1 VHDQRPHARR
11 CARLTTRGRDVEA
24 TVARELRAKYGN
36 AVLAEEATVT
46 PDTGNP
52 FKVSNL
58 EWSLPGLHVRY
69 DVVLHDDT
77 RVINYM
83 QGVVRIETEAAYERR
98 RTQEQQD
105 ADKRKL

>member
-1 VHDQRPHARR
+1 MGRPPSIRSWWSSR
-11 CARLTTRGRDVEA
+11 WP
-24 TVARELRAKYGN
+24 
-36 AVLAEEATVT
+36 VLAEEATVT